1 METFRNGNIAAQY
14 STILTEVRPSR
25 GVSPKQL
32 ITAWAAGIHQTLKLW
47 RTYVK
52 PSAIIA
58 RNPAKLLSR
67 DLYSALRIWERSQG
81 MGIEIFIH

>member
-1 METFRNGNIAAQY
+1 METFPGGSIAARY
-14 STILTEVRPSR
+14 STILTEV
-25 GVSPKQL
+25 PKQL

-52 PSAIIA
+52 PSAITA

-67 DLYSALRIWERSQG
+67 DLVQRAQNLKT
-81 MGIEIFIH
+81 